1 MKKLLSGIT
10 LGIVLCGLYA
20 TAQQPH
26 VTQTL
31 PSATVKLNGA
41 SGGGGTG
48 TGFTYD
54 AGEGAWIFTPPS
66 GASDT
71 RILSDGISLQDA
83 AGVDIMAMDATLGAT
98 TYVAGRLAADA
109 IEVRG
114 SSSLAAS
121 GTITATNIQCST
133 SGGAV
138 VGTLNATAGNVGRF
152 VYVTRD
158 GANTCT
164 IGVASGQTLD
174 GVTDGTTTVP
184 SAGWKTFVQTTSTA
198 WVTAGSYPVTGTL
211 SGLTAPFIPVAASAT
226 SVANSPLSVGTAAF
240 DGSEPQAGTYIDF
253 PTNSSAGALYEH
265 YRLWT
270 SDITRHGSLVVT
282 NGAGTPWGITASSF
296 NVFGAGAIS
305 QNTASLVGTVRFNA
319 VGFATPA
326 MQFFDNA
333 NEIGWGPTIYSP
345 NTQIKRDA
353 NATIGIYDGGS
364 TYGQLNVGTI
374 QQSYSKALVDAT
386 ATDVVQVPVASNSYE
401 GFTMDYTIFATDAT
415 DYQVRQ
421 GSVPVAVLNV
431 GGTETCVFGTATEA
445 VNASAGTLT
454 VAFDCTAGTNTV
466 MVRANANTSL
476 ASTTVFTIQQR
487 INLTSGTAVLVPQ

>member
-1 MKKLLSGIT
+1 MKFLSGVVLT
-10 LGIVLCGLYA
+10 VALCGLYA
-20 TAQQPH
+20 TAQQ
-26 VTQTL
+26 VTTKL
-31 PSATVKLNGA
+31 PSATVKLNGS
-41 SGGGGTG
+41 SGGSGTG

-71 RILSDGISLQDA
+71 RILSDYIGLQDA
-83 AGVDIMAMDATLGAT
+83 AGTDIMAMDATLGAT
-98 TYVAGRLAADA
+98 TYIAGRLAADA

-114 SSSLAAS
+114 ISSLSAT
-121 GTITATNIQCST
+121 GTITATNVQCST

-138 VGTLNATAGNVGRF
+138 VGTLNADAGTVGRW

-184 SAGWKTFVQTTSTA
+184 SAGWKTFVQTTPTA

-211 SGLTAPFIPVAASAT
+211 SGLTATRLPVATSAT
-226 SVANSPLSVGTAAF
+226 AVADSAITHNSTTGVTTFGGSGPRLVLGTDALFKFNAGDGIIDLRNAADSAYVNLRSAAYVGQLAVFDFYLTLGDSVSLYDDTWDPFFGMRMKNGAVLSWPNSGTA
-240 DGSEPQAGTYIDF
+240 D
-253 PTNSSAGALYEH
+253 
-265 YRLWT
+265 
-270 SDITRHGSLVVT
+270 
-282 NGAGTPWGITASSF
+282 
-296 NVFGAGAIS
+296 
-305 QNTASLVGTVRFNA
+305 
-319 VGFATPA
+319 
-326 MQFFDNA
+326 
-333 NEIGWGPTIYSP
+333 
-345 NTQIKRDA
+345 TQVKRDA
-353 NATIGIYDGGS
+353 AGQVGIYGAGS

-386 ATDVVQVPVASNSYE
+386 ATDVVQVPVAKNSYE

>member
-1 MKKLLSGIT
+1 VKTRLLLLAALAVAPS
-10 LGIVLCGLYA
+10 VL
-20 TAQQPH
+20 AQP
-26 VTQTL
+26 VVVGPCKMDGTDC
-31 PSATVKLNGA
+31 AA
-41 SGGGGTG
+41 GGGSGTG
-48 TGFTYD
+48 WTYD

-66 GASDT
+66 GESDV
-71 RILSDGISLQDA
+71 RILATTISLQDA

-121 GTITATNIQCST
+121 GTITATNVTCST
-133 SGGAV
+133 GGGAV

-184 SAGWKTFVQTTSTA
+184 SAGWKTFIQTTSTA

-211 SGLTAPFIPVAASAT
+211 SGLTAPKIPVAASAT
-226 SVANSPLSVGTAAF
+226 TVADSDLSYFVGKLDSSEPVNGRKLCFTDSQSPPNVYCLVTS
-240 DGSEPQAGTYIDF
+240 DGS
-253 PTNSSAGALYEH
+253 
-265 YRLWT
+265 
-270 SDITRHGSLVVT
+270 RHGGLIVT
-282 NGAGTPWGITASSF
+282 RGSAEGSVLANIKGA
-296 NVFGAGAIS
+296 NVFGDAVHSTLLVTSDGITMWGAGYLGRPTLQLGGTTGEIIWNDRDNPDT
-305 QNTASLVGTVRFNA
+305 QLV
-319 VGFATPA
+319 
-326 MQFFDNA
+326 
-333 NEIGWGPTIYSP
+333 
-345 NTQIKRDA
+345 RDA
-353 NATIGIYDGGS
+353 AGQLGVYGAGS

-401 GFTMDYTIFATDAT
+401 GFTLDYTIFATDAT

-476 ASTTVFTIQQR
+476 ASTTIFTIQQR

>member
-1 MKKLLSGIT
+1 MKQALSGA
-10 LGIVLCGLYA
+10 VLAILICGLYA

-26 VTQTL
+26 VTTTL

-41 SGGGGTG
+41 SGGGGGDITDVDIATTSPLTGGVTCSGPTCSFTLGIGNIPVANLNSG
-48 TGFTYD
+48 TGAT
-54 AGEGAWIFTPPS
+54 
-66 GASDT
+66 AST
-71 RILSDGISLQDA
+71 FWRG
-83 AGVDIMAMDATLGAT
+83 DATW
-98 TYVAGRLAADA
+98 AA
-109 IEVRG
+109 
-114 SSSLAAS
+114 
-121 GTITATNIQCST
+121 
-133 SGGAV
+133 
-138 VGTLNATAGNVGRF
+138 
-152 VYVTRD
+152 
-158 GANTCT
+158 
-164 IGVASGQTLD
+164 
-174 GVTDGTTTVP
+174 
-184 SAGWKTFVQTTSTA
+184 
-198 WVTAGSYPVTGTL
+198 VTGTL

-226 SVANSPLSVGTAAF
+226 SVANSDLSYFVGKLDSSEPVNGRKLCFTDSQSPPNVYCLVTSDGSRYDGFVVTRGAAEGAVLADIRGANVSATGSVRADSYIHTGGTALYA
-240 DGSEPQAGTYIDF
+240 AGFLGRATLQL
-253 PTNSSAGALYEH
+253 P
-265 YRLWT
+265 
-270 SDITRHGSLVVT
+270 
-282 NGAGTPWGITASSF
+282 GTTG
-296 NVFGAGAIS
+296 
-305 QNTASLVGTVRFNA
+305 
-319 VGFATPA
+319 
-326 MQFFDNA
+326 
-333 NEIGWGPTIYSP
+333 EIIW
-345 NTQIKRDA
+345 NDRDA
-353 NATIGIYDGGS
+353 PDTQLVRDAAGQLGVYGTTT